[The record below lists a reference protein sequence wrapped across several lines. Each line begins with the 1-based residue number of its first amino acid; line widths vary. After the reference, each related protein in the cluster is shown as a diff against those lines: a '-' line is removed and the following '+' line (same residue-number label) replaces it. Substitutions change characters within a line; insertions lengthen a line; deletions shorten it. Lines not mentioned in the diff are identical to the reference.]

1 MRELL
6 RRALE
11 ATAGLWPKLILIFA
25 WIGQAAA
32 ILDNPTKQGGAFIQ
46 AQYQALME
54 QLATHL
60 STAAGQ
66 SIRSLGEHF
75 LKITRSYWPGLFHC
89 YEVAG
94 LPRTDNDLEHLFGTL
109 RHQERRISGRKS
121 APPTL
126 IIRGSVRVLAAVLSR
141 LQPVDPIQLGRVDRV
156 AWQETRQQLQ
166 RLRHARVLQRRFRRH
181 PALFLAELEERLVKL
196 SLPP

>member
-11 ATAGLWPKLILIFA
+11 ATAGLWPKLLLIFA

-66 SIRSLGEHF
+66 SIRSHPWEIETSACML
-75 LKITRSYWPGLFHC
+75 RN
-89 YEVAG
+89 VAI
-94 LPRTDNDLEHLFGTL
+94 RTE
-109 RHQERRISGRKS
+109 K
-121 APPTL
+121 AP
-126 IIRGSVRVLAAVLSR
+126 
-141 LQPVDPIQLGRVDRV
+141 
-156 AWQETRQQLQ
+156 
-166 RLRHARVLQRRFRRH
+166 
-181 PALFLAELEERLVKL
+181 
-196 SLPP
+196 